1 MTGDYFSWLSHD
13 DAYLPDKVQASV
25 RYLESFSD
33 RERVIALCSSAHIN
47 VRSEVIRE
55 ETVRFERGRM
65 YSGSEMLLHLL
76 RSYMINMCCMLIPR
90 EAFEECEPFHEG
102 LRYNQDVLML
112 YRIFAAGYRVVAHSD
127 DHLVYYRLHANQTSK
142 TRRDL
147 LLHDSHAAAELIAPV
162 FASLSTRE
170 TNFLRL
176 YAGHQAKQACRAA
189 LDTCIRVGKETG
201 CLGFGAV
208 VSLRLR
214 LLAGYA
220 RSVLKK
226 IYHALRF

>member
-1 MTGDYFSWLSHD
+1 MCRPRSL
-13 DAYLPDKVQASV
+13 A
-25 RYLESFSD
+25 D
-33 RERVIALCSSAHIN
+33 RDRVIALCGSAYIN

-55 ETVRFERGRM
+55 EEARFEYGRV

-76 RSYMINMCCMLIPR
+76 RSHMINMCCMLIPR
-90 EAFEECEPFHEG
+90 ETFDECESFHEG
-102 LRYNQDVLML
+102 LRYNQDALML
-112 YRIFAAGYRVVAHSD
+112 YRIFAAGYRVVAHCD

-162 FASLSTRE
+162 FASLSTKE

-176 YAGHQAKQACRAA
+176 YAGHQAKQACKEA
-189 LDTCIRVGKETG
+189 LNTCIRVGKETG
-201 CLGFGAV
+201 RLGFGDIVA
-208 VSLRLR
+208 LRLR